1 MGGDLAPK
9 LGGTKKIF
17 RGPRFLNDVFFGK
30 NFHFQG
36 QNFFFFSHRP
46 GFWDFPFLF
55 QHFPYVYY
63 VKCPISP
70 FPHQKKHIFLLDS
83 YFHAHPTTL
92 LLKILGGPMHGP
104 SPHLKLWGDRPPSP
118 PRSPPLVETDVQ
130 IASDDVRH

>member
-9 LGGTKKIF
+9 LGGTKKFF

-70 FPHQKKHIFLLDS
+70 FPHQKNTFFYSIHTFTRIRQH
-83 YFHAHPTTL
+83 YFSKYWGTNAWAVPPTSNF
-92 LLKILGGPMHGP
+92 GGTV
-104 SPHLKLWGDRPPSP
+104 PPSP
-118 PRSPPLVETDVQ
+118 P
-130 IASDDVRH
+130 